1 MRVLISGAGIA
12 GPTLAWFL
20 AKTAARITVV
30 EKSATLRS
38 EGHNIDLDGSAI
50 GIVDKMGLLD
60 DIKRLNTTEVGT
72 RILSPNG
79 KPFASFLFKKG
90 SSIDPTSEY
99 EILRGDLATILYEA
113 SERNANVNYM
123 FGTTVDQVLQNDG
136 DAVKVRLSNGEVHD
150 FDLLVAADGQWS
162 RLRKWCFPP
171 DSVRIV
177 DKDMYVVYCTIPRLP
192 EDTNW
197 WNCYMGLGSRNITL
211 RPDPHGTIRAM
222 FTKMPCDDVERGA
235 WQEAIRGDKI
245 TQRKL
250 LRATYADAG
259 WQAQRILDAMDKSPD
274 FYFSAVQ
281 QIKMSKWSSGRVV
294 CIGDAAFAPT
304 PISGMGTTSAIHAAY
319 MLAGELSK
327 LKDGEHPARALE
339 AYEIALRPTIEKIQS
354 NPDFPIVV
362 HPRTAWHRWLLQM
375 TMWAVTQ
382 VVQIPFV
389 ADRFLQKRE
398 DHFPMPEYP
407 KLNEESPARL

>member
-20 AKTAARITVV
+20 AKTSARITVL
-30 EKSATLRS
+30 EKSNGLRS

-50 GIVDKMGLLD
+50 TIVNKMGVLD
-60 DIKRLNTTEVGT
+60 EIKRLNTTEVGT
-72 RILSPNG
+72 RILGPDG
-79 KPFASFLFKKG
+79 IPIASFPFKKG

-99 EILRGDLATILYEA
+99 EILRGDLATILYDA
-113 SERNANVNYM
+113 SKDRPNVQYV
-123 FGTTVDQVLQNDG
+123 FGTTVDKVLRNDM
-136 DAVKVRLSNGEVHD
+136 DVVKVRLSNGEVHE

-171 DSVRIV
+171 ESIQVV

-197 WNCYMGLGSRNITL
+197 WNCYIGLGRRDITL

-222 FTKMPCDDVERGA
+222 FTKMPCDDAQRKA
-235 WQEAIRGDKI
+235 WQEAIRGDRE

-250 LRATYADAG
+250 IRDTYADAG
-259 WQAQRILDAMDKSPD
+259 WLAQRILNAMDKSPD
-274 FYFSAVQ
+274 FYLQAVQ
-281 QIKMSKWSSGRVV
+281 QIRMSKWSSGRVV
-294 CIGDAAFAPT
+294 CLGDAAFAPT

-319 MLAGELSK
+319 MLAGELSE
-327 LKDGEHPARALE
+327 LTEGEHPARALG
-339 AYEIALRPTIEKIQS
+339 AYETALRPTIEKIQ
-354 NPDFPIVV
+354 NMPDFPSVV
-362 HPRTAWHRWLLQM
+362 HPRTAWHRWLLQS
-375 TMWAVTQ
+375 TMWAVAH
-382 VVQIPFV
+382 VVQTSFV
-389 ADRFLQKRE
+389 ASRFLQSRE

-407 KLNEESPARL
+407 KLNEESLPRL